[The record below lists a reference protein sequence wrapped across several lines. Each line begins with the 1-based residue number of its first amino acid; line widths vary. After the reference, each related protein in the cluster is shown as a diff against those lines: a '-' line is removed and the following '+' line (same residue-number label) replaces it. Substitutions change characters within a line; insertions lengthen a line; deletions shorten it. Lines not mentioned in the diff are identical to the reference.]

1 MIRNYWRPERV
12 LDFQDRVVVITGG
25 VRGIG
30 GATARLLAHLGATV
44 VVTYHT
50 AQQESKRLVQQG
62 RGHIHAAPLDVRDVE
77 GVQRFFQEVYRK
89 HGRIDVLVNNASFA
103 SQRAWKRDILEL
115 DEEDLIQAWQVDVLG
130 AWRCNRA
137 VIPIMRKQGEGVII
151 HMASAAAAAG
161 DADTLLYTPV
171 KVALIGLTRS
181 LARMLAPGIRVNA
194 IAPGSVRTHW
204 LHTWGL
210 TRQELRRLERETLL
224 QRLVEPEEVAWAI
237 AYLASP
243 AGAAITG
250 QVLFV
255 DAGLSL
261 AL

>member
-1 MIRNYWRPERV
+1 MIRHYWRPERV
-12 LDFQDRVVVITGG
+12 LDFRDRVVVITGG

-44 VVTYHT
+44 VVTYHS
-50 AQQESKRLVQQG
+50 AQRESRRLVQQG
-62 RGHIHAAPLDVRDVE
+62 QGRIHATHLDVRDAD
-77 GVQRFFQEVYRK
+77 GVQRFFREVHRQ

-103 SQRAWKRDILEL
+103 SQRAWKRDVL
-115 DEEDLIQAWQVDVLG
+115 DLNEEDLIQAWQVDVLG
-130 AWRCNRA
+130 AWRCSRA
-137 VIPIMRKQGEGVII
+137 VIPVMRQQGEGVII

-161 DADTLLYTPV
+161 DADTLLYAPV

-204 LHTWGL
+204 LRTWGL
-210 TRQELRRLERETLL
+210 TREELHQLEKETLL

-250 QVLFV
+250 HVLFV

-261 AL
+261 TL